1 MTFFSFSKNKIAIP
15 IRGRFSAAF
24 TAVTA
29 GAMPSVNVKD
39 VQQEGKRAPPT
50 PLTHSREREFL
61 REGSD
66 KAEHEM
72 ADNQGFCGLTNL
84 SELLACLALAALLS
98 FWDQGQCAL
107 SKGQGGGL
115 LRLHKQLGL
124 QPTQEGL
131 GKAED
136 GKEMVSPRLDCK
148 TSPTLKVKSPPS
160 ALECFSSPG
169 YLLV

>member
-1 MTFFSFSKNKIAIP
+1 
-15 IRGRFSAAF
+15 
-24 TAVTA
+24 
-29 GAMPSVNVKD
+29 MPSVNVKD

-107 SKGQGGGL
+107 SKGRGGASQAAQAAWAPTDPRGTWEGRGRQRNGL
-115 LRLHKQLGL
+115 SEARLQNQPNFESQKSSLGTGVFF
-124 QPTQEGL
+124 Q
-131 GKAED
+131 
-136 GKEMVSPRLDCK
+136 SW
-148 TSPTLKVKSPPS
+148 
-160 ALECFSSPG
+160 
-169 YLLV
+169 LLACVVWLVRF

>member
-107 SKGQGGGL
+107 SKGQGGGFSGCTSSL
-115 LRLHKQLGL
+115 GSNRPKRDLGRQRTAKKWSLRG
-124 QPTQEGL
+124 
-131 GKAED
+131 
-136 GKEMVSPRLDCK
+136 
-148 TSPTLKVKSPPS
+148 
-160 ALECFSSPG
+160 
-169 YLLV
+169 